1 MTEKD
6 IKPIPKYILEK
17 IRRKDKQYCTQQKG
31 PVRFYAYLA
40 VWRKELVKIT
50 VAVRNYRKQWY
61 YKQVAVHGI
70 NTEICYVKDM
80 KYSYYSGMRFQVGWY
95 DQGLQ
100 SYRKWYE
107 HPDWGWTDNK
117 YFDPYAPV
125 VNSELLSKLPKYRY
139 SAYQFY
145 TGRDIIRYL
154 RIYEKYPQAE
164 YLLKLGLNQYAERV
178 TILRKVGKDKAFCK
192 WLLKNRQEL
201 SAKFFYIPA
210 ILRAYKRHTSLIH
223 EQFCQELSIK
233 DKRGDFHNFKIMV
246 GNGYEEIYQYV
257 INQQTNMNS
266 YIDYFKACQ
275 YLNLDMDLPKNR
287 FPHEFKRW
295 HDIRIDE
302 YATAKAMQD
311 EEQRKELY
319 EKFSIVAGKYMPLQY
334 EKKSAFV
341 VLIPRSPADLIREGT
356 ILHHC
361 VGTMNY
367 DQKMLREES
376 LIFFVRDR
384 NSPDI
389 PLVTLEYSLTSHKV
403 LQCYGDKDL
412 PPQNKIVDFVYR
424 KWLPYANSAI
434 QKIIA

>member
-1 MTEKD
+1 M
-6 IKPIPKYILEK
+6 
-17 IRRKDKQYCTQQKG
+17 
-31 PVRFYAYLA
+31 
-40 VWRKELVKIT
+40 
-50 VAVRNYRKQWY
+50 
-61 YKQVAVHGI
+61 
-70 NTEICYVKDM
+70 
-80 KYSYYSGMRFQVGWY
+80 
-95 DQGLQ
+95 
-100 SYRKWYE
+100 
-107 HPDWGWTDNK
+107 
-117 YFDPYAPV
+117 
-125 VNSELLSKLPKYRY
+125 
-139 SAYQFY
+139 
-145 TGRDIIRYL
+145 
-154 RIYEKYPQAE
+154 
-164 YLLKLGLNQYAERV
+164 

-302 YATAKAMQD
+302 YATAKAMKD
-311 EEQRKELY
+311 EMQRKELY
-319 EKFSIVAGKYMPLQY
+319 AKFSIVAEKYLPLQY

-361 VGTMNY
+361 VGRMNY
-367 DQKMLREES
+367 DQKMIREES

-384 NSPDI
+384 NKPDI
-389 PLVTLEYSLTSHKV
+389 PLVTLEYSLTAHKV
-403 LQCYGDKDL
+403 LQCYGNKDL
-412 PPQNKIVDFVYR
+412 PPNGKIVDFVNH
-424 KWLPYANSAI
+424 KWLPYANSVV

>member
-1 MTEKD
+1 
-6 IKPIPKYILEK
+6 
-17 IRRKDKQYCTQQKG
+17 
-31 PVRFYAYLA
+31 
-40 VWRKELVKIT
+40 
-50 VAVRNYRKQWY
+50 
-61 YKQVAVHGI
+61 
-70 NTEICYVKDM
+70 
-80 KYSYYSGMRFQVGWY
+80 
-95 DQGLQ
+95 
-100 SYRKWYE
+100 
-107 HPDWGWTDNK
+107 
-117 YFDPYAPV
+117 
-125 VNSELLSKLPKYRY
+125 
-139 SAYQFY
+139 
-145 TGRDIIRYL
+145 
-154 RIYEKYPQAE
+154 
-164 YLLKLGLNQYAERV
+164 
-178 TILRKVGKDKAFCK
+178 
-192 WLLKNRQEL
+192 
-201 SAKFFYIPA
+201 
-210 ILRAYKRHTSLIH
+210 
-223 EQFCQELSIK
+223 
-233 DKRGDFHNFKIMV
+233 
-246 GNGYEEIYQYV
+246 
-257 INQQTNMNS
+257 MNS

-302 YATAKAMQD
+302 YATAKAMKD
-311 EEQRKELY
+311 EMQRKELY
-319 EKFSIVAGKYMPLQY
+319 AKFSIVAEKYLPLQY